1 MRSSRVLRRV
11 FLDGSVLFVLLGAA
25 QLGWA
30 RCREKPTVFLDERT
44 AATHLLA
51 KIDPEL
57 PAPANQLALA
67 EPVVLRVTVDR
78 RGVICNLE
86 PMSGPPELHRLARNT
101 VKKHW
106 RYRPF
111 RLNWKRVVAQFP
123 ATVRFNPPRREPRVK
138 SASNFVPGFG
148 RSAVEEEDPCWA
160 QASGSSGVFKLRE

>member
-1 MRSSRVLRRV
+1 MVGVLFCRFTRLRSPRGVRR
-11 FLDGSVLFVLLGAA
+11 LYLGGSVLFVLLGAA

-30 RCREKPTVFLDERT
+30 QCRERPALFLDEHT

-57 PAPANQLALA
+57 PATPNHLAMA

-78 RGVICNLE
+78 RGVICHLE
-86 PMSGPPELHRLARNT
+86 PISGPPELHRLARNT

-111 RLNWKRVVAQFP
+111 RLNWKPVVAQFP
-123 ATVRFNPPRREPRVK
+123 VTVRFNPPKRGPRPK
-138 SASNFVPGFG
+138 SA
-148 RSAVEEEDPCWA
+148 
-160 QASGSSGVFKLRE
+160 